1 MYVCMCISTKQHVYT
16 FASSAPFI
24 FKYFPETTNFHS
36 VNTHSHI
43 NHEWV
48 WWWQCRKKARVFF
61 FMFMDECWRWEMRM
75 LMLMLMISKIQLTLC
90 AADILF
96 DMGFFLFR
104 RQRMSVHYFIHVALD
119 TQPTISLLACV
130 TLDAWEYVCKSVCTR
145 VSYIIK

>member
-1 MYVCMCISTKQHVYT
+1 MYVCMFISTKQHVYT

-36 VNTHSHI
+36 VNTHSYI

-75 LMLMLMISKIQLTLC
+75 LMLMISKIQLTLC

-104 RQRMSVHYFIHVALD
+104 HQRMSVHYFIHVALD

-130 TLDAWEYVCKSVCTR
+130 VNIGCLRICVQ
-145 VSYIIK
+145 VSLHTC